1 MSLALGVIFGI
12 ISMISFG
19 ISTGITKVPLKS
31 IGNQMTIFFRGIF
44 MSLIIFL
51 VLLFYLP
58 ASLSPFY
65 LIIALVIGAIG
76 YFPLFTFYKGLKR
89 GKIGVISPVS
99 NSSIIFT
106 VLFSIVFFGET
117 LNIIQSC
124 AIVLIIIGVFL
135 ISVKFRDLKG
145 SDLFKFSSGIPFALM
160 TCLGWGLFFFL
171 VKIPVTS
178 IGPVLTAF
186 IIEFVI
192 MILAGIN
199 LKASRIPFKI
209 PDRRILLHLILLSV
223 FGSGGA
229 IFFNMGISVSSVSIV
244 AALSKSSPWVTIL
257 YGRVAYKEKLK
268 AAQYVAILLILAG
281 VILISYF

>member
-1 MSLALGVIFGI
+1 MSFSLGIIFGI
-12 ISMISFG
+12 ISMLGFG

-65 LIIALVIGAIG
+65 LVIALVIGVIG

-117 LNIIQSC
+117 LNIIQSY

-135 ISVKFRDLKG
+135 VSVNFRDLKG
-145 SDLFKFSSGIPFALM
+145 SNLFKFSSGIPFALM

-171 VKIPVTS
+171 VKIPVTF

-186 IIEFVI
+186 MVEFVI
-192 MILAGIN
+192 MIMAGIN
-199 LKASRIPFKI
+199 MRASRIPFKI
-209 PDRRILLHLILLSV
+209 PNKRILIYIVILSV
-223 FGSGGA
+223 FGSAGA

-244 AALSKSSPWVTIL
+244 AALSKSSPWVTTL

-268 AAQYVAILLILAG
+268 AAQYVAIVLILAG
-281 VILISYF
+281 IVLISYS